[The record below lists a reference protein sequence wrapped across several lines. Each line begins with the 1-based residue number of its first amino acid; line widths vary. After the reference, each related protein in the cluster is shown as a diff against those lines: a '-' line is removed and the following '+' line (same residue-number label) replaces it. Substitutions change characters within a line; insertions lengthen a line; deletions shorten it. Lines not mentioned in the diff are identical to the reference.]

1 MTKAEFISV
10 QAQQI
15 TSPWM
20 TYFIKSK
27 PSENLKKVTCP
38 VLALNG
44 EKDLQVAPKENIKA
58 IQQALKEGGNS
69 NLTTKIY
76 PELNHLFQHAKT
88 GSPSEYATIEETFSE
103 EVLKDMV
110 EWIKEL
116 K

>member
-38 VLALNG
+38 VLVFNG
-44 EKDLQVAPKENIKA
+44 EKDVQVAPKENIEA
-58 IQQALKEGGNS
+58 IQKALTEGGNS
-69 NLTTKIY
+69 KLTTKIY
-76 PELNHLFQHAKT
+76 PDLNHLFQHATT
-88 GSPSEYATIEETFSE
+88 GSPAEYATIEETFSE
-103 EVLKDMV
+103 EVLKDIL
-110 EWIKEL
+110 EWIEK